1 MSPPPSSWPRPGL
14 LVSIVVGLA
23 LAGCGPPSALGRSG
37 ERGAAEGDASLTLL
51 VLPDDGGRGLLDA
64 MTGARRRVWMEMY
77 LLTDDG
83 ALGALQAAR
92 SAGADV
98 RVLLEPAPYGDET
111 ANQGA
116 FATLAR
122 AGVDV
127 RWFAVPGGLV
137 HAKVILVDDAV
148 WISTANLTNAGLN
161 RNRELM
167 AVDTDTADVRRV
179 ESSWQTDAVG
189 WSAPATPGTPPGN
202 EDSGSQARQ
211 PRVIASPEDARARL
225 TAAVAGAVSAIDLEV
240 EEISDADFTGNLIAA
255 RARGVEVSVVVPAGG
270 DRSAATSAAAVR
282 LATAGVDVHATGG
295 PTLHAK
301 GMTVDGQVAYLGSV
315 NFTRAS
321 LDDNRE
327 VGLLFEDRTLVARI
341 HDTIHHDRASGTP
354 LP

>member
-23 LAGCGPPSALGRSG
+23 LAGCGPPSGLGRSG

-51 VLPDDGGRGLLDA
+51 VLPDDGGGALLAA
-64 MTGARRRVWMEMY
+64 MAGARRRVWMEMY
-77 LLTDDG
+77 LLTDDD

-92 SAGADV
+92 SGGADV

-122 AGVDV
+122 DGVDV

-137 HAKVILVDDAV
+137 HAKVILVDDVA

-167 AVDTDTADVRRV
+167 VADTDPADVQRV
-179 ESSWQTDAVG
+179 ESLWQVDAVG
-189 WSAPATPGTPPGN
+189 WSAPAPPTTPRSAEEAGNQVRGT
-202 EDSGSQARQ
+202 
-211 PRVIASPEDARARL
+211 RVIASPEDARARL
-225 TAAVAGAVSAIDLEV
+225 TAAVEGAGSAIDLEV
-240 EEISDADFTGNLIAA
+240 EEPSDAEFTGNLIAA
-255 RARGVEVSVVVPAGG
+255 RARGVAVTVVLPAGG
-270 DRSAATSAAAVR
+270 DRSAPTSAAAAR
-282 LATAGVDVHATGG
+282 LATAGVNVHATGG

-301 GMTVDGQVAYLGSV
+301 GMIVDGRIAYLGSV

-327 VGLLFEDRTLVARI
+327 VGLLFEEPTLVARI
-341 HDTIHHDRASGTP
+341 HDTIHRDGASGAP